1 MHTHSPIH
9 IRDTCNRLNK
19 IVIITCA
26 SKSPFWKILCHN
38 INKFPVNASGR
49 RKFKSMSER
58 PVCSHCM
65 ISTVFTCC
73 KIYLIIMSVI
83 KSVINQD
90 LSLSITFY
98 FLTEDSKLFKGT
110 VRTLLERTVMSRE
123 ALSLQKKLQMNVT
136 SSKKIQWLYSFHRE
150 CYRGL
155 LY

>member
-1 MHTHSPIH
+1 MHPLTYSHKRH
-9 IRDTCNRLNK
+9 CNRLNK
-19 IVIITCA
+19 LVIITCA

-49 RKFKSMSER
+49 RKFKPMSDR

-65 ISTVFTCC
+65 VGTVLTCC
-73 KIYLIIMSVI
+73 KIYLHTIS

-98 FLTEDSKLFKGT
+98 FLTDDLRHFKGT
-110 VRTLLERTVMSRE
+110 VRTLLERTVTSSE
-123 ALSLQKKLQMNVT
+123 SLSLHKKLQMNVT
-136 SSKKIQWLYSFHRE
+136 SSKTIQWLYSFHRE
-150 CYRGL
+150 CCRGL